1 MTQTNPHRV
10 PHPLSVLTTNL
21 LVSGPYRSIFHVRKR
36 SLREVPRTSEVTQ
49 QVPGS
54 RLARLAPPLA
64 LSNGLLRGQPRS
76 SLHRCPPSNTLLT
89 HSSPNISRLSS
100 LTEPLSCPHLLPFL
114 TPLGQPH
121 TSLGHCRFV

>member
-1 MTQTNPHRV
+1 MTQMNPHCV

-54 RLARLAPPLA
+54 RLARLTPPLA
-64 LSNGLLRGQPRS
+64 LSNGLLRGQPHS
-76 SLHRCPPSNTLLT
+76 SLDRCPPSTGA
-89 HSSPNISRLSS
+89 HP
-100 LTEPLSCPHLLPFL
+100 P
-114 TPLGQPH
+114 TP
-121 TSLGHCRFV
+121 S